1 MEEKVHKYHER
12 DSMRHWNFRRCLLGG
27 TACMMFVFA
36 CALMG
41 CGSDSDSDSDS
52 TVINGLVGLAAADGA
67 ALAGLTFDF
76 PDATIFGFPGESAT
90 LGVGDGALPFT
101 LTTSG
106 GTVIRGTITNVASTE
121 VSCRL
126 TQNLQ
131 EVGAGK
137 AQFNEAYDTCQAAIN
152 SAGEITFGTSGPGTV
167 TLSFARAGT
176 TAVASGQED
185 VVLHLHEDGT
195 VTINDNMT
203 PI

>member
-1 MEEKVHKYHER
+1 
-12 DSMRHWNFRRCLLGG
+12 MRHWHLRRGLLGG

-41 CGSDSDSDSDS
+41 CGGDSGSDN
-52 TVINGLVGLAAADGA
+52 TVINGLVGLAAEDGA
-67 ALAGLTFDF
+67 SLAGLTFDF

-90 LGVGDGALPFT
+90 LGVGAGATTFT

-106 GTVIRGTITNVASTE
+106 GTVIHGTITNVAGTV
-121 VSCRL
+121 VSCQL

-137 AQFNEAYDTCQAAIN
+137 APFNEVYDTCQASVN
-152 SAGEITFGTSGPGTV
+152 SAGEITFGGSGPGTV
-167 TLSFARAGT
+167 TLSFGRADG
-176 TAVASGQED
+176 TAVASSPED
-185 VVLHLHEDGT
+185 VTLHLHEVGT
-195 VTINDNMT
+195 VTINDNTT

>member
-1 MEEKVHKYHER
+1 
-12 DSMRHWNFRRCLLGG
+12 MRHWHFRRGLLGG

-41 CGSDSDSDSDS
+41 CGSDSGSDN
-52 TVINGLVGLAAADGA
+52 TVINGLVGLAAEDGA

-76 PDATIFGFPGESAT
+76 PDATIFGFPGASAT
-90 LGVGDGALPFT
+90 LGVGDGATTFT

-106 GTVIRGTITNVASTE
+106 GTVIHGTITNVASTA

-137 AQFNEAYDTCQAAIN
+137 AQFDEAYDTCQAAVN

-167 TLSFARAGT
+167 TLSFGRAGA
-176 TAVASGQED
+176 TAVASGPED
-185 VVLHLHEDGT
+185 VILHLREDGT
-195 VTINDNMT
+195 VTINDNTT

>member
-1 MEEKVHKYHER
+1 
-12 DSMRHWNFRRCLLGG
+12 MRHWRLRRGLLGG

-41 CGSDSDSDSDS
+41 CGSDSGSDN
-52 TVINGLVGLAAADGA
+52 TVINGLVGLAADDGA

-76 PDATIFGFPGESAT
+76 PDATIFGFPGASAT
-90 LGVGDGALPFT
+90 LGVGDGATPFT

-106 GTVIRGTITNVASTE
+106 GTVIHGTLTKVASTA

-137 AQFNEAYDTCQAAIN
+137 APFDAAYDTCQATVN

-167 TLSFARAGT
+167 TLSFGRAGA
-176 TAVASGQED
+176 TAVASGPAA
-185 VVLHLHEDGT
+185 VILHLHDNGT
-195 VTINDNMT
+195 FHRF
-203 PI
+203 

>member
-1 MEEKVHKYHER
+1 
-12 DSMRHWNFRRCLLGG
+12 
-27 TACMMFVFA
+27 MMFVFA

-41 CGSDSDSDSDS
+41 CGSDSGSGSDS
-52 TVINGLVGLAAADGA
+52 TVINGLVGLAAEDGA

-76 PDATIFGFPGESAT
+76 PDATIFGFPGASAA
-90 LGVGDGALPFT
+90 LGVGDDATTFI

-106 GTVIRGTITNVASTE
+106 GTVIHGTITNVTSTA

-137 AQFNEAYDTCQAAIN
+137 AQFDEAYDTCEGAVN

-167 TLSFARAGT
+167 TLSFGRTGA
-176 TAVASGQED
+176 TAVASGPED
-185 VVLHLHEDGT
+185 VILHLRENAT
-195 VTINDNMT
+195 VTINDNTT

>member
-1 MEEKVHKYHER
+1 
-12 DSMRHWNFRRCLLGG
+12 MRHWNFRRGLLGG
-27 TACMMFVFA
+27 TAYMMFVFA

-41 CGSDSDSDSDS
+41 CGGDSDSDN

-76 PDATIFGFPGESAT
+76 PDASSFGFPGESAT
-90 LGVGDGALPFT
+90 LGVGDGATTFT

-106 GTVIRGTITNVASTE
+106 GTVIRGTITTGASAG

-126 TQNLQ
+126 TQNSQ
-131 EVGAGK
+131 EVEAGK
-137 AQFNEAYDTCQAAIN
+137 AQFDEAYDTCEGAVN

-167 TLSFARAGT
+167 TLSFGRTGG
-176 TAVASGQED
+176 TAVASGPED
-185 VVLHLHEDGT
+185 ALLHLREDGT
-195 VTINDNMT
+195 VTINDNAT

>member
-1 MEEKVHKYHER
+1 
-12 DSMRHWNFRRCLLGG
+12 
-27 TACMMFVFA
+27 MMFVFT

-41 CGSDSDSDSDS
+41 CGGDGGSDN
-52 TVINGLVGLAAADGA
+52 TVINGLVSLAASDGP

-90 LGVGDGALPFT
+90 LGVGDGAITFT

-106 GTVIRGTITNVASTE
+106 GTMIHGIITSVAGAE

-126 TQNLQ
+126 TQNPQ

-137 AQFNEAYDTCQAAIN
+137 AQFDEVYDTCEATVTSVGAIP
-152 SAGEITFGTSGPGTV
+152 FGASGPGTV
-167 TLSFARAGT
+167 TLSFGSAGA
-176 TAVASGQED
+176 TAVASSPED
-185 VVLHLHEDGT
+185 VILLLHDNGT
-195 VTINDNMT
+195 VTINDNTT

>member
-1 MEEKVHKYHER
+1 
-12 DSMRHWNFRRCLLGG
+12 
-27 TACMMFVFA
+27 MMFVFA

-41 CGSDSDSDSDS
+41 CGSDSDSGSDNA
-52 TVINGLVGLAAADGA
+52 VINGLVGLAAEDGA
-67 ALAGLTFDF
+67 ALAGLTLDF
-76 PDATIFGFPGESAT
+76 PDATIFGFPGASAT
-90 LGVGDGALPFT
+90 LGVGDGATTFI

-106 GTVIRGTITNVASTE
+106 GTVIHGTITNVTSTA

-137 AQFNEAYDTCQAAIN
+137 AQFDEAYDTCEGAVN

-167 TLSFARAGT
+167 TLSFGRAGA
-176 TAVASGQED
+176 TAVTSGPED
-185 VVLHLHEDGT
+185 VILHLHENGT
-195 VTINDNMT
+195 VTINDNTT

>member
-1 MEEKVHKYHER
+1 
-12 DSMRHWNFRRCLLGG
+12 
-27 TACMMFVFA
+27 MMFVFA

-41 CGSDSDSDSDS
+41 CGGDSGSDN
-52 TVINGLVGLAAADGA
+52 TVINGLVGLAAQDGA
-67 ALAGLTFDF
+67 SLAGLTFDF

-90 LGVGDGALPFT
+90 LGVGAGATTFT

-106 GTVIRGTITNVASTE
+106 GTVIHGTITNVAGTV

-137 AQFNEAYDTCQAAIN
+137 APFDEAYDTCQAAVN
-152 SAGEITFGTSGPGTV
+152 SAGNITFGTAGPGTV
-167 TLSFARAGT
+167 TLSFGRADA
-176 TAVASGQED
+176 TAVASSPED
-185 VVLHLHEDGT
+185 AILHLREDGT
-195 VTINDNMT
+195 VTINDNTT